1 MLYGGKRRYRRHG
14 LGEHAVVRVL
24 MLAVAVAGLFL
35 CVDRVETHRPDLLMY
50 RKAALCPAGTPWE
63 TADDCVARVT
73 GEVVD
78 RTTSE
83 SCTWDS
89 GGGRSC
95 TTNYHL
101 KVRFGPRTKSL
112 GVEKSTYRAADRGDR
127 ADLRFW
133 RGQVVRM
140 AVGGHVETYLTSDE
154 WAFAGW
160 LLLAWALLAAALLA
174 LLGLWLYPL
183 LWGWLVLTVPYVML
197 ASHQLGLNP
206 MGVPGWTALGLLT
219 AAGLGAMGY
228 AWSNRVD

>member
-35 CVDRVETHRPDLLMY
+35 CVDRVETHRPDILMY
-50 RKAALCPAGTPWE
+50 RNAALCPAGTSWE

-78 RTTSE
+78 KDTWE
-83 SCTWDS
+83 SCTTDS
-89 GGGRSC
+89 NGMHSC
-95 TTNYHL
+95 TTHYDL
-101 KVRFGPRTKSL
+101 DVRFGRRTKTL
-112 GVEKSTYRAADRGDR
+112 GIERSTYRAADRGDP
-127 ADLRFW
+127 ADLRLW

-140 AVGGHVETYLTSDE
+140 VAQGHVETYLTSDE

-228 AWSNRVD
+228 AWSNSVD

>member
-35 CVDRVETHRPDLLMY
+35 CVDRVETHRPDLLTY
-50 RKAALCPAGTPWE
+50 RSASLCPAGTPWK
-63 TADDCVARVT
+63 TADDCVARIT

-78 RTTSE
+78 KTTSQ

-89 GGGRSC
+89 GGGQSC
-95 TTNYHL
+95 TTDYDL

-112 GVEKSTYRAADRGDR
+112 GVESSTYRATDRGDQ
-127 ADLRFW
+127 ADLRLW

-140 AVGGHVETYLTSDE
+140 VVQGHVETYLTSDE

-160 LLLAWALLAAALLA
+160 LILAWAMLAASWLA
-174 LLGLWLYPL
+174 LFGLWLYPL

-197 ASHQLGLNP
+197 ASNLLGLNP
-206 MGVPGWTALGLLT
+206 MGVTGWSLLGVFT
-219 AAGLGAMGY
+219 AAGLGALGY
-228 AWSNRVD
+228 ALANGLD